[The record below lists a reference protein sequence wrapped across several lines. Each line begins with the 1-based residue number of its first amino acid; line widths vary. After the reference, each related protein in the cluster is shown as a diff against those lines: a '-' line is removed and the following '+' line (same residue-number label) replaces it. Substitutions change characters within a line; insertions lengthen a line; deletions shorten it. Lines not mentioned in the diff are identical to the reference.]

1 MNQLSIDN
9 NLPFP
14 LYAFHTGGE
23 IQEAKTLIDSTDING
38 KAWTLN
44 FVWSTPHFEEQFG
57 GISEHPRYYLID
69 PDGEPCAVFNNH
81 PDNTIET
88 LVWLKDQV
96 EARRKH

>member
-1 MNQLSIDN
+1 MNALNSEHK
-9 NLPFP
+9 LPFP
-14 LYAFHTGGE
+14 LFAFHTGGDLPG
-23 IQEAKTLIDSTDING
+23 AKAIIDSTDFNG
-38 KAWTLN
+38 KPWTLD

-57 GISEHPRYYLID
+57 GIAEHPRYYLID

-96 EARRKH
+96 ESRRKN